1 MGIFNSRGV
10 KPAHRKHTDN
20 QKAVRLSNV
29 ESVTIPMRQHIGAPC
44 EPTVKVGDSVK
55 VGQVIGD
62 TGAFMSAPVHASISG
77 TVAKIGDIRLAN
89 GESVKAVTIKSD
101 GLMEL
106 YEGISVPQYD
116 NAEGFLRCV
125 RASGLVGLGGAGF
138 PTHVKLKVPEG
149 KVDTLVIN
157 AAECE
162 PYITTD
168 NRECIDNTADV
179 IDGIELVC
187 KVLNIKNAIIGVEDN
202 KPEAIR
208 ALRAEVSARSSDIKV
223 KALKSK
229 YPQGAEKVLIH
240 SATGRVVPMGG
251 LPMDAGCIVM
261 NVASIGFLARYMR
274 TGKPLVTRT
283 VTVDGSA
290 VANPCNLRVPIG
302 TSAQAVV
309 DAAGGFKKEPKKLIL
324 GGPMMGNSVS
334 SLDYVITKTN
344 NALLAFDEKD
354 ARPKKESACIR
365 CGRCVSVC
373 PMKLMPASLE
383 KYQRCGDT
391 QGLEDGAALNC
402 IECGCCSFTCPAG
415 RQLVQSIRLGKAIV
429 RTAQAERRKKEAEK
443 NG

>member
-10 KPAHRKHTDN
+10 SPAHRKHTDN
-20 QKAVRLSNV
+20 QKPTRLQNV
-29 ESVTIPMRQHIGAPC
+29 ESVTIPMKQNIGAPC
-44 EPTVKVGDSVK
+44 EPTVKLGDSVK

-62 TGAFMSAPVHASISG
+62 TGAFMSAPIHASVSG
-77 TVAKIGDIRLAN
+77 TVAKIADIRLAS
-89 GESVKAVTIKSD
+89 GEKVKAVTIKSD

-106 YEGISVPQYD
+106 YEGISKPQYD
-116 NAEGFLRCV
+116 NIEQFLAHV

-187 KVLNIKNAIIGVEDN
+187 KVLNIKNAVIGIENN

-208 ALRAEVSARSSDIKV
+208 VLRNEVANRKANIEV

-261 NVASIGFLARYMR
+261 NVASIAFLARYMR

-283 VTVDGSA
+283 VTADGSA
-290 VANPCNLRVPIG
+290 IASPCNLRVPIG
-302 TSAQAVV
+302 ASMQDVV
-309 DAAGGFKKEPKKLIL
+309 NAAGGFKKEAKKIIL

-391 QGLEDGAALNC
+391 EGLENGAVLNC

-415 RQLVQSIRLGKAIV
+415 RQLVQSIRLGKSIV
-429 RTAQAERRKKEAEK
+429 RTAQAERKKKEAEK

>member
-10 KPAHRKHTDN
+10 SPSHRKHTEN
-20 QKAVRLSNV
+20 QKPIRLQNV
-29 ESVTIPMRQHIGAPC
+29 ESVTIPMKQHIGAPC

-62 TGAFMSAPVHASISG
+62 TGAFMSAPIHASISG
-77 TVAKIGDIRLAN
+77 TVAKVSDVRLAS

-106 YEGISVPQYD
+106 YEGITKPQYD
-116 NAEGFLRCV
+116 NVEQFLACV

-138 PTHVKLKVPEG
+138 PAHVKLKVPQG
-149 KVDTLVIN
+149 KVDVLVIN

-187 KVLNIKNAIIGVEDN
+187 KVLDIKTAVIGIENN

-208 ALRAEVSARSSDIKV
+208 ILREEVAKRNSSIEV

-261 NVASIGFLARYMR
+261 NVASIAFLARYMR

-290 VANPCNLRVPIG
+290 ISNPCNLRVPIG
-302 TSAQAVV
+302 VSAQDVV
-309 DAAGGFKKEPKKLIL
+309 NAAGGFGKEAKKIIL

-334 SLDYVITKTN
+334 SLDYYMTKTN

-354 ARPKKESACIR
+354 ARSKKESACIR
-365 CGRCVSVC
+365 CGRCVGVC

-383 KYQRCGDT
+383 KYQRCGDAE
-391 QGLEDGAALNC
+391 GLENGAVLNC

-415 RQLVQSIRLGKAIV
+415 RQLVQSIRLGKSIV
-429 RTAQAERRKKEAEK
+429 RTAQAERKKKEAEK

>member
-1 MGIFNSRGV
+1 MGIFTSRGV
-10 KPAHRKHTDN
+10 SPAHKKHTEN
-20 QKAVRLSNV
+20 QKPTRLNGV
-29 ESVTIPMRQHIGAPC
+29 ESVTIPMKQHIGAPC

-62 TGAFMSAPVHASISG
+62 TGAFMSAPIHASVSG
-77 TVAKIGDIRLAN
+77 TVARIAEIRLAS
-89 GESVKAVTIKSD
+89 GEKVKAVTIKSD

-106 YEGISVPQYD
+106 YEGATPPQY
-116 NAEGFLRCV
+116 ETVEQFLSCV

-138 PTHVKLKVPEG
+138 PAHVKLKVPEG

-187 KVLNIKNAIIGVEDN
+187 KVLGLKSAVIGIENN

-208 ALRAEVSARSSDIKV
+208 ALRDEVARRNSAVIV

-261 NVASIGFLARYMR
+261 NVASIAFLARYMR

-290 VANPCNLRVPIG
+290 IASPCNLRVPIG
-302 TSAQAVV
+302 APLQAVV
-309 DAAGGFKKEPKKLIL
+309 DAAGGFKCDAKKIIL

-334 SLDYVITKTN
+334 SLDYFITKTN

-383 KYQRCGDT
+383 KYRRCGDAE
-391 QGLEDGAALNC
+391 GLEKGAVLNC

-415 RQLVQSIRLGKAIV
+415 RQLVQSIRLGKSIV
-429 RTAQAERRKKEAEK
+429 RTAQAERKKKEAEK
-443 NG
+443 ND

>member
-10 KPAHRKHTDN
+10 SPAHRKHTEN
-20 QKAVRLSNV
+20 QKPVRLQNV
-29 ESVTIPMRQHIGAPC
+29 ESVTIPMKQHIGAPC
-44 EPTVKVGDSVK
+44 TPTVKVSDSVK

-62 TGAFMSAPVHASISG
+62 TGAFMSAPIHASISG
-77 TVAKIGDIRLAN
+77 TVTKISDVRLAS
-89 GESVKAVTIKSD
+89 GEKVTAVTIKSD

-106 YEGISVPQYD
+106 YEGISKPQYD
-116 NAEGFLRCV
+116 NVEQFLNCV

-138 PTHVKLKVPEG
+138 PTHVKLKVPED

-187 KVLNIKNAIIGVEDN
+187 KVLNIKNAVIGIENN
-202 KPEAIR
+202 KPEAIKI
-208 ALRAEVSARSSDIKV
+208 LRDEVSRRKSDIEV

-261 NVASIGFLARYMR
+261 NVASIAFLARYMR

-290 VANPCNLRVPIG
+290 IANPCNLRVPIG
-302 TSAQAVV
+302 VSAQDVV
-309 DAAGGFKKEPKKLIL
+309 NAAGGFKKDAKKIIL

-334 SLDYVITKTN
+334 SLDYSMTKTN

-383 KYQRCGDT
+383 KYQRCGDDE
-391 QGLEDGAALNC
+391 GLEKGAVLNC

-415 RQLVQSIRLGKAIV
+415 RQLVQSIRLGKSIV
-429 RTAQAERRKKEAEK
+429 RTAQAERKKKEAEK

>member
-10 KPAHRKHTDN
+10 KPAHKKHTDN
-20 QKAVRLSNV
+20 QSAVRLENV
-29 ESVTIPMRQHIGAPC
+29 ASVTIPMRQHIGAPC
-44 EPTVKVGDSVK
+44 VPTVKVGDAVA

-62 TGAFMSAPVHASISG
+62 AEAFMSAPVHASVSG
-77 TVAKIGDIRLAN
+77 TVSKVGEIRLAN
-89 GESVKAVTIKSD
+89 GERMTAVTIKSD
-101 GLMEL
+101 GEMRLF
-106 YEGISVPQYD
+106 EGIEKPQYNTVD
-116 NAEGFLRCV
+116 EFLRHV

-138 PTHVKLKVPEG
+138 PTHVKLKVPQG

-179 IDGIELVC
+179 IDGVELVC
-187 KVLNIKNAIIGVEDN
+187 KVLEIKNAVIGVEDN
-202 KPEAIR
+202 KPQAIS
-208 ALRAEVSARSSDIKV
+208 ALRKEIADRGSGIIV

-261 NVASIGFLARYMR
+261 NVASVAFLARYMR

-290 VANPCNLRVPIG
+290 IATPNNFRVPIG
-302 TSAQAVV
+302 APVQDVI
-309 DAAGGFKKEPKKLIL
+309 DAAGGFAKEPKKIIL
-324 GGPMMGNSVS
+324 GGPMMGNVVS
-334 SLDYVITKTN
+334 STDYFITKTN
-344 NALLAFDEKD
+344 NAVLAFDERD
-354 ARPKKESACIR
+354 ARPKKETACIR

-383 KYQRCGDT
+383 KYQRCGDA
-391 QGLEDGAALNC
+391 QGLEDGAVLNC

-415 RQLVQSIRLGKAIV
+415 RQLVQSIRLGKSIV
-429 RTAQAERRKKEAEK
+429 RTAQAERKKKEEAK
-443 NG
+443 G

>member
-10 KPAHRKHTDN
+10 SPAHRKHTDN
-20 QKAVRLSNV
+20 QKPTRLQNV
-29 ESVTIPMRQHIGAPC
+29 ESVTIPMKQNIGAPC

-62 TGAFMSAPVHASISG
+62 TGAFMSAPIHASVSG
-77 TVAKIGDIRLAN
+77 TVAKIADIRLAN
-89 GESVKAVTIKSD
+89 GEKVKAVTIKSD

-106 YEGISVPQYD
+106 YEGIAKPQYD
-116 NAEGFLRCV
+116 NIEQFLALV

-187 KVLNIKNAIIGVEDN
+187 KVLNIKNAVIGIENN

-208 ALRAEVSARSSDIKV
+208 VLRNEVTNRKANIEV
-223 KALKSK
+223 KALRSK

-261 NVASIGFLARYMR
+261 NVASIAFLARYMR

-290 VANPCNLRVPIG
+290 IASPCNLRVPIG
-302 TSAQAVV
+302 ASAQDVV
-309 DAAGGFKKEPKKLIL
+309 NAAGGFKKDAKKIIL

-391 QGLEDGAALNC
+391 EGLENGAVLNC

-415 RQLVQSIRLGKAIV
+415 RQLVQSIRLGKSIV
-429 RTAQAERRKKEAEK
+429 RTAQAERKKKEAEK

>member
-20 QKAVRLSNV
+20 QRAVRLNNV
-29 ESVTIPMRQHIGAPC
+29 ASVTIPMRQHIGAPC
-44 EPTVKVGDSVK
+44 TPTVKVGDVVA

-62 TGAFMSAPVHASISG
+62 TEAFMSAPIHASVSG
-77 TVAKIGDIRLAN
+77 TVSKIAEIRLAN
-89 GESVKAVTIKSD
+89 GEKMTAVTIKSD
-101 GLMEL
+101 GEMRL
-106 YEGISVPQYD
+106 YEGIEKPQYD
-116 NAEGFLRCV
+116 TVEEFLKHV
-125 RASGLVGLGGAGF
+125 RNSGLVGLGGAGF
-138 PTHVKLKVPEG
+138 PTHIKLKVPQG

-179 IDGIELVC
+179 IDGVELVC
-187 KVLNIKNAIIGVEDN
+187 KVLGIKNAVIGVEDN
-202 KPEAIR
+202 KPQAIS
-208 ALRAEVSARSSDIKV
+208 ALRSEIESRKSGIVVRS
-223 KALKSK
+223 LKSK

-261 NVASIGFLARYMR
+261 NVASVAFLARYMR

-283 VTVDGSA
+283 VTVDGNA
-290 VANPCNLRVPIG
+290 IATPGNFRVPIG
-302 TSAQAVV
+302 ASAQDVV
-309 DAAGGFKKEPKKLIL
+309 NAAGGFAKEPKKIIL

-334 SLDYVITKTN
+334 SLDYFITKTN

-354 ARPKKESACIR
+354 AKPKKETACIR
-365 CGRCVSVC
+365 CGRCVGVC

-383 KYQRCGDT
+383 KYQRCGDA
-391 QGLEDGAALNC
+391 QGLEDGAVLNC

-429 RTAQAERRKKEAEK
+429 RTAQAERKKKEEAK
-443 NG
+443 G